1 MTPLDV
7 EAALDE
13 LDPTPA
19 AETGDLGDALPEID
33 LTEALEL
40 VAILPDSETKGAPK
54 AQLTVSVLTGHGLTL
69 DQYLEATVAELTAI
83 ANTHVLDARL
93 DASLRPDNVPVVM
106 IEYQTTAARPVAG
119 LQIAFYLDDTDNLAI
134 LTFTT
139 DQMLYA
145 DLAADFADIARQ
157 VTPAGTAVVKSPG

>member
-13 LDPTPA
+13 LNSTPV
-19 AETGDLGDALPEID
+19 AETGNPGDAFPEID

-40 VAILPDSETKGAPK
+40 VAILPDTETKGAPR
-54 AQLTVSVLTGHGLTL
+54 AQLTVSVLAGHDLTL
-69 DQYLEATVAELTAI
+69 DQYLEATVAELTTI

-93 DASLRPDNVPVVM
+93 DASLRPDNMPVVM

-119 LQIAFYLDDTDNLAI
+119 LQIAFYLDDTDNLVI

-139 DQMLYA
+139 DQTLYA
-145 DLAADFADIARQ
+145 DLTVGFADIARQ
-157 VTPAGTAVVKSPG
+157 VTSAGTPVVKSPG